1 MKAIAIVRLAAAA
14 AIFGSIVWQISDRLA
29 NNLFRPGE
37 YFAYFT
43 IDSSLIAAVALA
55 VSGVWAWLGRDE
67 TRLLHLVRL
76 SVVTSA
82 TIVAVVYNALLRGM
96 ANLPADGDYVWPVL
110 PNEIL
115 HVWGPIVILLDW
127 LLVRGYARLP
137 IKASFWVLV
146 FPGAWAV
153 FSVIRGLISGWW
165 PYWFIDPT
173 GDGGVGGMLTY
184 IGGVMVF
191 FILVGIG
198 ANFGRR
204 LVSRGL

>member
-1 MKAIAIVRLAAAA
+1 MKAIALVRLAAAA

-43 IDSSLIAAVALA
+43 VDSSLIAAVALA
-55 VSGVWAWLGRDE
+55 VSGVWAWLGREE
-67 TRLLHLVRL
+67 TRLLHIVRL
-76 SVVTSA
+76 SVVASA
-82 TIVAVVYNALLRGM
+82 TIVAVVYNALLRGS

-146 FPGAWAV
+146 FPGAWAA
-153 FSVIRGLISGWW
+153 FSIIRGLISGWW

-184 IGGVMVF
+184 IGGIMVF
-191 FILVGIG
+191 FIVIGIG

>member
-1 MKAIAIVRLAAAA
+1 MKAIALVRLAAAA

-67 TRLLHLVRL
+67 TKLLHLVRL

-127 LLVRGYARLP
+127 LLVRGYSRLP

-146 FPGAWAV
+146 FPGTWAV
-153 FSVIRGLISGWW
+153 FSLIRGFITGWW

-184 IGGVMVF
+184 IGGIMVF
-191 FILVGIG
+191 FIVVGIG